1 MLEALCK
8 HVQTFALVFFW
19 NMADLPLAPVSHL
32 TRWAPGDDMF
42 LELPKLIQDA
52 LIGRL
57 DTIHLQ
63 NEILGKTN
71 ASGWLGLGLCWERL
85 RKKPAVFF
93 QSLGGFLHMLRS
105 FREDGNKHWQSL
117 TVTLSVSAVKTSLLY
132 SALLLFFKSCSCR
145 HSQSCS
151 IRRMMRIRGFNPI
164 VATAK

>member
-1 MLEALCK
+1 
-8 HVQTFALVFFW
+8 
-19 NMADLPLAPVSHL
+19 
-32 TRWAPGDDMF
+32 MF

-71 ASGWLGLGLCWERL
+71 ATGWLGLGLCWEAGYAKSI
-85 RKKPAVFF
+85 KKPAVFF

-105 FREDGNKHWQSL
+105 FREDGNKHWQRV

-132 SALLLFFKSCSCR
+132 SALLLFFRSCSCR